1 MKQPVLAVLMLAS
14 VVTAQRAPAGAVAR
28 MPQPAARAA
37 VSASS
42 PMLSQ
47 MRQKAA
53 NQDAQERRSVPA
65 AGPAGIM
72 AVPAPQVIDPATV
85 GPQLAGK
92 DLKKAIKK
100 VTALQW
106 HEKLSDAKAES
117 AATGKPILW
126 VQALGELDG
135 FA

>member
-1 MKQPVLAVLMLAS
+1 MQSRLRQEVANQE
-14 VVTAQRAPAGAVAR
+14 AQTRRSAPA
-28 MPQPAARAA
+28 
-37 VSASS
+37 AS
-42 PMLSQ
+42 
-47 MRQKAA
+47 
-53 NQDAQERRSVPA
+53 
-65 AGPAGIM
+65 PAGIL

-106 HEKLSDAKAES
+106 HEKLFDAKAES